1 MSIFLQEPIEMFET
15 SYRCSFIL
23 DPRPWE
29 AQIDSTIEDYK
40 NPQGDLFT
48 GYAQPDTYIEKIL
61 RIHSDYKKEAA
72 LFEHFD
78 FDARLTKYDEKEY
91 KSRKITL
98 IIPDTL
104 IQFFRTRKND
114 LNRFAI
120 LFRHESIVEDM
131 YTEYTKN
138 PADKIAEYLAESPK
152 IAEAV
157 DTLNANG
164 AKVIRSP
171 LPPEKD

>member
-1 MSIFLQEPIEMFET
+1 LSHPLMGGDIDI
-15 SYRCSFIL
+15 
-23 DPRPWE
+23 RPLVDGE
-29 AQIDSTIEDYK
+29 GLEDIQRVGVESRGG
-40 NPQGDLFT
+40 P
-48 GYAQPDTYIEKIL
+48 
-61 RIHSDYKKEAA
+61 
-72 LFEHFD
+72 FEHFD

-114 LNRFAI
+114 LNRFAL

-131 YTEYTKN
+131 IFDYSKN

-157 DTLNANG
+157 DTLKSNG